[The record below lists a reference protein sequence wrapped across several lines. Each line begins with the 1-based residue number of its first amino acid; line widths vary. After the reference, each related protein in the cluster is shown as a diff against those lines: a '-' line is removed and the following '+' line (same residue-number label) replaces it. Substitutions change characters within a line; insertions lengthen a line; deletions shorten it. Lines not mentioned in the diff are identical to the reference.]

1 MMPYEVGKTFII
13 RVPLLSIETYK
24 ELCSE
29 KDNDAFIRKCYAN
42 DVLMES
48 IAIASTSLYEAL
60 RRYCISGN
68 GKTENLIQSIRK
80 FLNRAATRTTPFG
93 LFAGV
98 EFGNLG
104 DKTDIE
110 LNCISQYYKRARVDM
125 EWLSKI
131 VIICENNPT
140 YWNHLRF
147 RFNSDCYEAGNR
159 LLAPGL
165 KLQVQREEFVDC
177 VGEAMSVKNT
187 EAVKFIYNNFGTDY
201 FIMNDLIL
209 KFKEE
214 YCDLDSGV
222 LLVFLKNLINMS
234 ILVSELQPPQVDTK
248 PLCYVVNIIREYE
261 IDDGLLNKLQRV
273 LGLIEQY
280 NQTEMGK
287 GTDLFLRCCDLMG
300 EIQNLKSGHYLQVD
314 MRTKYV
320 CCELN
325 RSVADSIEHF
335 IEIVRNEAFVCEYPE
350 SLRAYSNLFIE
361 KYGYNKEIAVQQ
373 LLDPDIGLGAPAGYS
388 NPKTNNPL
396 VASKS
401 YIADRIMKIITEKLA
416 ICKNKELSVDL
427 EDLDLKWIFN
437 KKNELTEQDLD
448 SMELAFYIMGES
460 EEDIEKGDFLLVTS
474 PLLGSDSAC
483 KAIGRFTDLFEDEK
497 TKLFLENLYN
507 QERALSHDRG
517 TLLIEGHEMP
527 INGRYYNLCQNT
539 YGNKLQLAVSLNLPD
554 EKIKIELNDL
564 FVGIS
569 QETNMFYVRSLKNNQ
584 HVRILLPNMLV
595 PSLYS
600 NTLRFLYEVTNMNY
614 SNVFA
619 IQSFCMSSQYKI
631 FPRIKYGK
639 IVLSPAKWYISI
651 EDLHLKEKSFKQ
663 FKQAFGEYRERYCIP
678 EAVYA
683 GNADNRLYLNCI
695 DDCDLQI
702 LYNMLKKTPINLF
715 ETFSIDKNCWV
726 RNSEKESFVSEIIFP
741 VFKTAGIKEDFP
753 KERKEVIKLDT
764 KSRYMDNAAAIPL
777 NAEWRN
783 QFPGQNGW
791 WYLKLYYNSVNSDRL
806 LGENIY
812 FLCEELLK
820 RKYIDLFFFIRYA
833 DPKPHIRLRIHLCEK
848 NMDGDLISVWMQ
860 KMYAEL
866 NISSCKIDV
875 YEREIERYGG
885 IELINY
891 AEKFFYS
898 DSLYVM
904 QLLKCQKNDKKNTK
918 IVKAI
923 MGILSLALCTQ
934 ISVGNLENLLSEMVD
949 KKKYREIYH
958 EQRKEIL
965 RIIINTRHNIIEDN
979 LEFIQI
985 YHWRK
990 RMFEQYWRE
999 IVKQDDDLKLSNS
1012 RRNILFSII
1021 HMFCNRYFGDT
1032 EKERMIMAILYHG
1045 IHDTNEMEKHNIL
1058 NGK

>member
-273 LGLIEQY
+273 LDLIEQY

-320 CCELN
+320 RCELN

-416 ICKNKELSVDL
+416 ICKNKER
-427 EDLDLKWIFN
+427 K
-437 KKNELTEQDLD
+437 
-448 SMELAFYIMGES
+448 
-460 EEDIEKGDFLLVTS
+460 
-474 PLLGSDSAC
+474 
-483 KAIGRFTDLFEDEK
+483 R
-497 TKLFLENLYN
+497 
-507 QERALSHDRG
+507 
-517 TLLIEGHEMP
+517 
-527 INGRYYNLCQNT
+527 
-539 YGNKLQLAVSLNLPD
+539 
-554 EKIKIELNDL
+554 
-564 FVGIS
+564 
-569 QETNMFYVRSLKNNQ
+569 
-584 HVRILLPNMLV
+584 
-595 PSLYS
+595 
-600 NTLRFLYEVTNMNY
+600 
-614 SNVFA
+614 
-619 IQSFCMSSQYKI
+619 
-631 FPRIKYGK
+631 
-639 IVLSPAKWYISI
+639 
-651 EDLHLKEKSFKQ
+651 
-663 FKQAFGEYRERYCIP
+663 
-678 EAVYA
+678 
-683 GNADNRLYLNCI
+683 
-695 DDCDLQI
+695 QI
-702 LYNMLKKTPINLF
+702 L
-715 ETFSIDKNCWV
+715 
-726 RNSEKESFVSEIIFP
+726 
-741 VFKTAGIKEDFP
+741 
-753 KERKEVIKLDT
+753 
-764 KSRYMDNAAAIPL
+764 
-777 NAEWRN
+777 
-783 QFPGQNGW
+783 
-791 WYLKLYYNSVNSDRL
+791 RL
-806 LGENIY
+806 G
-812 FLCEELLK
+812 
-820 RKYIDLFFFIRYA
+820 
-833 DPKPHIRLRIHLCEK
+833 
-848 NMDGDLISVWMQ
+848 
-860 KMYAEL
+860 
-866 NISSCKIDV
+866 
-875 YEREIERYGG
+875 
-885 IELINY
+885 
-891 AEKFFYS
+891 
-898 DSLYVM
+898 
-904 QLLKCQKNDKKNTK
+904 
-918 IVKAI
+918 
-923 MGILSLALCTQ
+923 
-934 ISVGNLENLLSEMVD
+934 
-949 KKKYREIYH
+949 
-958 EQRKEIL
+958 
-965 RIIINTRHNIIEDN
+965 
-979 LEFIQI
+979 
-985 YHWRK
+985 
-990 RMFEQYWRE
+990 
-999 IVKQDDDLKLSNS
+999 
-1012 RRNILFSII
+1012 
-1021 HMFCNRYFGDT
+1021 
-1032 EKERMIMAILYHG
+1032 
-1045 IHDTNEMEKHNIL
+1045 
-1058 NGK
+1058 